1 MRGLLLFCCLGVF
14 FFSGARYKR
23 GGAGRGGAA
32 LCLRSDPRRRPGRV
46 GRRAQRMRAPLSLRL
61 DRSALPPPSR
71 EVGLSLCTPY
81 AFGMYHSRRKGGSSF
96 FTLPFS
102 TLPSLFSHPT
112 LFTWSNKSI
121 EESAILSHRLSTSK
135 RARYFFFLIHP
146 PPALQPR
153 VVRSAPTMPRARSAA
168 LLLPRGGRAER
179 CGAGGL
185 SAAGECCPFGYLLGS
200 EGSPCG
206 PFVPR
211 CLRGRRG
218 CWCWC

>member
-1 MRGLLLFCCLGVF
+1 MRCGDYYYFVVWGCF

-32 LCLRSDPRRRPGRV
+32 LCLRSDPRRRPGRA

-81 AFGMYHSRRKGGSSF
+81 AFGMYHSTRKGGISF

-112 LFTWSNKSI
+112 LFMWSNKSI
-121 EESAILSHRLSTSK
+121 EESVILSHRLSTSK
-135 RARYFFFLIHP
+135 RARYFFFDPLP
-146 PPALQPR
+146 
-153 VVRSAPTMPRARSAA
+153 PRATAA
-168 LLLPRGGRAER
+168 SGPLRPHNAPRAER
-179 CGAGGL
+179 RSPFAPRRPSGAVRRVR
-185 SAAGECCPFGYLLGS
+185 AQ
-200 EGSPCG
+200 
-206 PFVPR
+206 R
-211 CLRGRRG
+211 CR
-218 CWCWC
+218 